1 MAKKPTPKKPSTRIK
16 GDPNPPPTKPPIT
29 P

>member
-1 MAKKPTPKKPSTRIK
+1 MAKKPTPKKPVKTQ
-16 GDPNPPPTKPPIT
+16 GDPNPPPTKPPIA